1 MKHSDTLRVVLLV
14 DVDVSDLTGRRQLT
28 FPIWDSKSGPYSQCS
43 NDVVAREFAPLPLV
57 FLCGFGFVAQLFEQL
72 LTYDCDVD

>member
-28 FPIWDSKSGPYSQCS
+28 GSHLG
-43 NDVVAREFAPLPLV
+43 
-57 FLCGFGFVAQLFEQL
+57 
-72 LTYDCDVD
+72 

>member
-14 DVDVSDLTGRRQLT
+14 DVSDLTGRRQLT
-28 FPIWDSKSGPYSQCS
+28 VPIWDSKSGPYSQCS
-43 NDVVAREFAPLPLV
+43 NDVVVREFAPLPLV